1 MRFISAAQLWNM
13 KLLHFWSPEKL
24 GRVWT
29 EPYLPRCRLSV
40 RSSGFL
46 SVAHE
51 CLSETCW
58 LAQGDGI
65 RFYAMLLWH
74 HRSQFKKMTC
84 PDLCFIFAR
93 RRPQSSSTIFFSSYY
108 FSAIW
113 DNIFYSLHQ
122 RHWLFWRTNCAFC
135 VLRLQVVRL
144 LIFRRLFWY
153 LVWFQNKSG

>member
-1 MRFISAAQLWNM
+1 MSSEYEVYKCGSALKQM

-58 LAQGDGI
+58 LAQGDGHGI

-93 RRPQSSSTIFFSSYY
+93 RRPQSSSTIFSSSSSH
-108 FSAIW
+108 FSAIGITFFTLSTPKTLIILE
-113 DNIFYSLHQ
+113 DKL
-122 RHWLFWRTNCAFC
+122 C
-135 VLRLQVVRL
+135 VLCFEVTSSA
-144 LIFRRLFWY
+144 IIDF
-153 LVWFQNKSG
+153 

>member
-1 MRFISAAQLWNM
+1 MKFISAAQLWNRWNCCTFDPQRNWAGYE
-13 KLLHFWSPEKL
+13 LNPICPA
-24 GRVWT
+24 VV
-29 EPYLPRCRLSV
+29 CLSV

-93 RRPQSSSTIFFSSYY
+93 RRPQSSSTIFF
-108 FSAIW
+108 F
-113 DNIFYSLHQ
+113 L
-122 RHWLFWRTNCAFC
+122 
-135 VLRLQVVRL
+135 L
-144 LIFRRLFWY
+144 LIFLPFGITFFT
-153 LVWFQNKSG
+153 LSTPKTLIILEDKLCVLCFEVTSSAIIDF

>member
-1 MRFISAAQLWNM
+1 MSSKYEVYKCGSALKQM

-93 RRPQSSSTIFFSSYY
+93 RGPQSSSTIFF
-108 FSAIW
+108 F
-113 DNIFYSLHQ
+113 FL
-122 RHWLFWRTNCAFC
+122 
-135 VLRLQVVRL
+135 L
-144 LIFRRLFWY
+144 LIFLPFGITFFT
-153 LVWFQNKSG
+153 LSTPKTLIILEDKLCVLCFEVTSSAIIDF